1 MTDDQLTEI
10 RSDTKALTTQIN
22 WLVDDIDTIKTE
34 IGDVKALLI
43 TLLELV
49 SSGGGG
55 GGAPQ
60 PEEKNWKV
68 ERF

>member
-10 RSDTKALTTQIN
+10 KSDTKALTTQIN
-22 WLVDDIDTIKTE
+22 WLVDDIDTLKTE

-49 SSGGGG
+49 AHG

>member
-1 MTDDQLTEI
+1 MTNDQLIEI
-10 RSDTKALTTQIN
+10 KSDIKAVTTQIN
-22 WLVDDIDTIKTE
+22 WLVEDIETIKTE

-43 TLLELV
+43 TMLELV
-49 SSGGGG
+49 ATS

>member
-1 MTDDQLTEI
+1 MTDDQLVEI
-10 RSDTKALTTQIN
+10 KSDIKAVTTQIN
-22 WLVDDIDTIKTE
+22 WLVEDIETIKTE

-49 SSGGGG
+49 ATGGGG
-55 GGAPQ
+55 TPQ
-60 PEEKNWKV
+60 PEEKKWKV

>member
-1 MTDDQLTEI
+1 MTNDQLVEI
-10 RSDTKALTTQIN
+10 KSDIKAVTTQIN
-22 WLVDDIDTIKTE
+22 WLVEDIETIKTE

-43 TLLELV
+43 TMLELV
-49 SSGGGG
+49 ATGG

>member
-10 RSDTKALTTQIN
+10 KSDIKAVTTQIN
-22 WLVDDIDTIKTE
+22 WLVEDIDTIKTE

-49 SSGGGG
+49 ATG
-55 GGAPQ
+55 GGAQQ

-68 ERF
+68 EKF

>member
-49 SSGGGG
+49 SSGGG
-55 GGAPQ
+55 APQ

>member
-55 GGAPQ
+55 APQ

>member
-1 MTDDQLTEI
+1 MTDNQLTEI
-10 RSDTKALTTQIN
+10 KSDTKALTTQIN

-49 SSGGGG
+49 ATGGGS
-55 GGAPQ
+55 APQ

>member
-10 RSDTKALTTQIN
+10 KSDTKALTTQIN
-22 WLVDDIDTIKTE
+22 WLVDDIDTLKTE

-49 SSGGGG
+49 ATGG

-68 ERF
+68 EKF

>member
-1 MTDDQLTEI
+1 MTNDQLVEI
-10 RSDTKALTTQIN
+10 KSDIKAVTTQIN
-22 WLVDDIDTIKTE
+22 WLVEDIETIKTE

-43 TLLELV
+43 TMLELV
-49 SSGGGG
+49 ATGS

>member
-1 MTDDQLTEI
+1 MIDDQLTEI
-10 RSDTKALTTQIN
+10 KSDTKALTTQIN

-49 SSGGGG
+49 ATGGGG
-55 GGAPQ
+55 SAPQ

>member
-10 RSDTKALTTQIN
+10 KSDTKALTTQIN

-43 TLLELV
+43 TMLELV
-49 SSGGGG
+49 SSGGG
-55 GGAPQ
+55 AQQ

>member
-10 RSDTKALTTQIN
+10 KSDTKALTTQIN
-22 WLVDDIDTIKTE
+22 WLVDDIDTLKTE

-49 SSGGGG
+49 ATGG

>member
-1 MTDDQLTEI
+1 MIDDQLTEI
-10 RSDTKALTTQIN
+10 KSDTKALTTQIN

-49 SSGGGG
+49 ATGGGS
-55 GGAPQ
+55 APQ

>member
-10 RSDTKALTTQIN
+10 KSDTKALTTQIN
-22 WLVDDIDTIKTE
+22 WLVDDIDTLKTE

-49 SSGGGG
+49 ATG

-68 ERF
+68 EKF

>member
-1 MTDDQLTEI
+1 MTNDQLIEI
-10 RSDTKALTTQIN
+10 KSDIKAVTTQIN
-22 WLVDDIDTIKTE
+22 WLVEDIETIKTE

-49 SSGGGG
+49 ATGGGG
-55 GGAPQ
+55 TPQ

>member
-10 RSDTKALTTQIN
+10 KSDTKALTTQIN
-22 WLVDDIDTIKTE
+22 WLVDDIDTLKTE

-49 SSGGGG
+49 ATG
-55 GGAPQ
+55 GGAQQ

-68 ERF
+68 EKF